1 MKTINV
7 LILLTALANLG
18 LNAQKPIVIS
28 EDSISFR
35 AGSIPG
41 VVVTIPEAAYES
53 VQKNWVKEMES
64 GTKSKAVYENG
75 EWTIFGAILKKIS
88 PTPVNLYSK
97 LVNQDSLVKFMAA
110 IELKKDVYVEKETA
124 EAELAQMK
132 VYMKQF
138 AKDQYT
144 DVADA
149 QLKAEEKKLKDL
161 QKELSSY
168 QKDEA
173 DLEKSIRSD
182 EQTIKEEEG
191 NLVVLNN
198 ELTALSTEIITQ
210 NSQYTAL
217 ADGSAARE
225 EKGKYI
231 KDLDKRE
238 KKLRNDIK
246 SAENKISKRKDD
258 IRDADSEI
266 PKKQELQK
274 EMNEKVAA
282 QEAVVRKFESKL
294 NTIKA
299 Y

>member
-1 MKTINV
+1 MQKFNV
-7 LILLTALANLG
+7 LILFLALTSFG
-18 LNAQKPIVIS
+18 IFAQKPIVIT

-35 AGSIPG
+35 SGKIPG
-41 VVVTIPEAAYES
+41 VVVSIPEVSYEA
-53 VQKNWVKEMES
+53 VQKKWEKELES
-64 GTKSKAVYENG
+64 GTKSKALYEDG
-75 EWTIFGAILKKIS
+75 EWSIFGANLKKIS
-88 PTPVNLYSK
+88 PTTVNVYSK
-97 LVNQDSLVKFMAA
+97 LVDQDTLVKFMAA
-110 IELKKDVYVEKETA
+110 IELKKNVYVEKGSA

-132 VYMKQF
+132 TYMLQF

-144 DVADA
+144 EVADA

-198 ELTALSTEIITQ
+198 ELTALSSEIITQ
-210 NSQYTAL
+210 NAQLTSL
-217 ADGSAARE
+217 AEGSAKE

-238 KKLRNDIK
+238 KKLRNDVK
-246 SAENKISKRKDD
+246 SADNKISKCKGD
-258 IRDADSEI
+258 IRDANSEI

-282 QEAVVRKFESKL
+282 QEAVVRKFEDKL
-294 NTIKA
+294 NKIKA

>member
-7 LILLTALANLG
+7 LILLTALANFG
-18 LNAQKPIVIS
+18 LNAQKPIVVS
-28 EDSISFR
+28 EDSIAFR
-35 AGSIPG
+35 AGKIPG
-41 VVVTIPEAAYES
+41 VIVIIPEATYES

-97 LVNQDSLVKFMAA
+97 LVNQDSLVRFMAA
-110 IELKKDVYVEKETA
+110 IELKKDVYVEKGSA

-132 VYMKQF
+132 AYMKQF

-198 ELTALSTEIITQ
+198 ELTALSSEIITQ
-210 NSQYTAL
+210 NAQLTGL
-217 ADGSAARE
+217 AEGSAKE

-238 KKLRNDIK
+238 RKLRNDIK
-246 SAENKISKRKDD
+246 SAENKISKCKGD
-258 IRDADSEI
+258 IRDANSEI

-282 QEAVVRKFESKL
+282 QEAVVRKFEDKV
-294 NTIKA
+294 NKIKA